1 MKLLITGGSG
11 YVGSYLVKYY
21 TEYGHHVLAPTSGE
35 LDLTDLTATER
46 YMAAHPVDTVINCAF
61 YGREM
66 IHDPDDNFYIINMA
80 MFGNLLNQSRYY
92 KKFVHLGSGYEYDN
106 ERNIDFADEDD
117 IFYVEP
123 KLPYASLKNT
133 QAKHLAERD
142 NCYNIRL
149 FGLAHYSEPSNRFFQ
164 RLLNDDKV
172 IINEDRKHDF
182 FNLED
187 VPTVIDLVLNNQ
199 IKHKAINCVYENK
212 YTLSQQAKIFC
223 DIKGLDYNKVVVE
236 GSSTRGYTGSNLRIK
251 EYNLPLLGLE
261 LAFLGY

>member
-1 MKLLITGGSG
+1 MKLLITGGNG
-11 YVGSYLVKYY
+11 YIGKYLVKYY
-21 TEYGHHVLAPTSGE
+21 TEYGHHVLSPSSNE
-35 LDLTDLTATER
+35 LDLTDLTATTN
-46 YMAAHPVDTVINCAF
+46 YMTANPVDTVINCAF

-66 IHDPDDNFYIINMA
+66 IHNPDDTFLRKNLHMFNNLIN
-80 MFGNLLNQSRYY
+80 QRTY
-92 KKFVHLGSGYEYDN
+92 KKFIHLGSGYEYDS

-117 IFYVEP
+117 ILYVQP
-123 KLPYASLKNT
+123 KLPYSALKHS
-133 QAKHLAERD
+133 QAIDLLERD

-149 FGLAHYSEPSNRFFQ
+149 FGLAHYSEPPNRFFQ

-172 IINEDRKHDF
+172 IISEDRKHDF

-187 VPTVIDLVLNNQ
+187 VPTVIDLALNNQ
-199 IKHKAINCVYENK
+199 LKHNAINCVYENK

-236 GSSTRGYTGSNLRIK
+236 GSSSRGYTGSNLRIK

-261 LAFLGY
+261 LAMLGY